1 MKDLVTQA
9 LKKLGI
15 ETTVTEVGPSIN
27 FDLTYEEVPYPIDID
42 LVLYIQQKEWPA
54 SATVHLKPKLKDL
67 GVGLTPKVLKAP
79 QNNKVWEMSFSNI
92 EINIF
97 KDIDADGG
105 IRKKLLRI
113 VKYLKLRTKWPKVV
127 ASYHLKHLVMKMNQ
141 NNPSKAFWSDSNLVA
156 RFRDVM
162 QTFLTAIEQGDLRSF
177 FIPTRNFYAG
187 KDLKETV
194 VIVKKLIH
202 TIETNPN
209 SLLPPPHLHVMCNK
223 KKTSPSD
230 SNKTRPKLSPS
241 DNNTLEELKKKK
253 PLKERLLEKR
263 SRIYR

>member
-15 ETTVTEVGPSIN
+15 KSTVIEMGPAIN
-27 FDLTYEEVPYPIDID
+27 FQLSFDEVSYPIDID
-42 LVLYIQQKEWPA
+42 LVLSVRQRDWPA
-54 SATVHLKPKLKDL
+54 SATVDLKPDLKQL
-67 GVGLTPKVLKAP
+67 GVGLVPKVLEAP
-79 QNNKVWEMSFSNI
+79 QNTKVWQISFSNI

-113 VKYLKLRTKWPKVV
+113 VKYLKLRTDWPKVV
-127 ASYHLKHLVMKMNQ
+127 ASYHLKNIVMKMNQ

-177 FIPTRNFYAG
+177 FIPTRNFYVG

-194 VIVKKLIH
+194 EIVKELIH
-202 TIETNPN
+202 TIETDPN
-209 SLLPPPHLHVMCNK
+209 SLLPSPHLHVMCNK

-230 SNKTRPKLSPS
+230 SNETRPKLSPS
-241 DNNTLEELKKKK
+241 DNNTLEKLKKKK

-263 SRIYR
+263 SRINR